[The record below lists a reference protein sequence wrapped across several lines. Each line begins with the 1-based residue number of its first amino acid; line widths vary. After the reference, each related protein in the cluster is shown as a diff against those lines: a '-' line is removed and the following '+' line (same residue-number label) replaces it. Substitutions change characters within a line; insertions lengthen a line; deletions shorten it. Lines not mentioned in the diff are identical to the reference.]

1 MRVRMNRGLLFC
13 VLAFSIWGLFPLYF
27 RMVAD
32 VPPLE
37 LVLHRYVWSVVFL
50 LGVLAALRRWTW
62 LRAAAASPRTLL
74 TFVATASLLIVN
86 WFLYVYTVQSGHVI
100 EASLGYFINPLLNV
114 MLGVLVLHERL
125 RRVQWAAV
133 ALAALGVA
141 WLTWQTGRLPWLALL
156 LAGTFGIYGLLRKRA
171 ALGALEGLVL
181 ENLVVAP
188 IVVPALLWWTAS
200 GSGALARGD
209 PGLTFWLL
217 LAGPLTALPLL
228 FFAAGARL
236 LPLATVGLVQ
246 YVSPTLQLLLG
257 IWVFHE
263 PFDADRLVGFACI
276 WAGLAL
282 YSADALGVGRA
293 RTPA

>member
-1 MRVRMNRGLLFC
+1 MRPRMNRGLLFC

-32 VPPLE
+32 VSALE
-37 LVLHRYVWSVVFL
+37 LVLHRYVWSLVFL
-50 LGVLAALRRWTW
+50 LGVLAVLRRWTW

-188 IVVPALLWWTAS
+188 IVVPALVWWTAS

-282 YSADALGVGRA
+282 YSADALGFGRA
-293 RTPA
+293 RAPG